1 MTVRELLVA
10 PVRRALHEGAARWPR
25 LRRIVEIGAREL
37 ERALHDDLYT
47 EGYYG
52 DAGGARA
59 EQALEI
65 GTAEYTRTATHADE
79 GAYLV
84 WRFLPVRTTLD
95 VGCAFGFFVEAERE
109 LGLDARGVDVS
120 QYALDHAA
128 LGARGHV
135 RYGNLLHRLPFGRG
149 AFEGVSLFETL
160 EHLPPEVVPR
170 ALREVRRMTTGY
182 VIATIP
188 SFGPNEHGPGG
199 WFDVKVRPERL
210 DHYRSLGD
218 DYEGPV
224 AYDDLYRDADGAPVE
239 GHLTIASF
247 GWWTRQF
254 EAAGFVRDGALERRI
269 HPHLARLGLT
279 KYWNLYVFRVPDA
292 PVVTGEQRSASEIAD
307 VEKRFGF
314 DERVADPEDLARV
327 EAALGRVA
335 VDQAPR
341 PQTPFDT

>member
-1 MTVRELLVA
+1 MNVRGTLVA
-10 PVRRALHEGAARWPR
+10 PVRRALHEGAARWPWF
-25 LRRIVEIGAREL
+25 RRIVEIGAREL

-47 EGYYG
+47 EGYFG
-52 DAGGARA
+52 EAGGPVV
-59 EQALEI
+59 ALDI

-84 WRFLPVRTTLD
+84 WRFLPVQRTLD
-95 VGCAFGFFVEAERE
+95 IGCAFGFFVEAERE

-128 LGARGHV
+128 VGARGHV
-135 RYGNLLHRLPFGRG
+135 RYGNLLHRLPYGRG

-160 EHLPPEVVPR
+160 EHLPPEEVPR
-170 ALREVRRMTTGY
+170 ALREVRRMTTKY

-188 SFGPNEHGPGG
+188 SFGPNPNGPGG

-210 DHYRSLGD
+210 EHYRSLGAGYD
-218 DYEGPV
+218 GPV
-224 AYDDLYRDADGAPVE
+224 AYDDLYRDDDGAPIE

-247 GWWTRQF
+247 AWWTRQF
-254 EAAGFVRDGALERRI
+254 EGAGFVRDGERERRI

-279 KYWNLYVFRVPDA
+279 KYWNLYVFRVPGAVA
-292 PVVTGEQRSASEIAD
+292 PEDEQRSASEIAD

-327 EAALGRVA
+327 HAAIGSA
-335 VDQAPR
+335 TSGP
-341 PQTPFDT
+341 

>member
-1 MTVRELLVA
+1 VSFRDMVVA
-10 PVRRALHEGAARWPR
+10 PVRRALHDGAARWPWF
-25 LRRIVEIGAREL
+25 RRIVQIGAREL
-37 ERALHDDLYT
+37 DRALHDDLYT

-52 DAGGARA
+52 EAAA
-59 EQALEI
+59 PAAALDI

-84 WRFLPVRTTLD
+84 WRFLPVQRTLD

-109 LGLDARGVDVS
+109 LGLDATGVDVS

-170 ALREVRRMTTGY
+170 ALREVRRMTTKY

-188 SFGPNEHGPGG
+188 SFGPNRNGPGG

-210 DHYRSLGD
+210 DHYRALGD

-224 AYDDLYRDADGAPVE
+224 AYDDLYRDSDGAPVE

-247 GWWTRQF
+247 AWWTRQF
-254 EAAGFVRDGALERRI
+254 EAAGFVRDDTIERRI

-279 KYWNLYVFRVPDA
+279 KYWNLYVFRVPGA
-292 PVVTGEQRSASEIAD
+292 QPPAGEQRSAAEIATI
-307 VEKRFGF
+307 EKRFGF

-327 EAALGRVA
+327 EAALGSA
-335 VDQAPR
+335 LPR
-341 PQTPFDT
+341 P

>member
-1 MTVRELLVA
+1 MSVRELLVA
-10 PVRRALHEGAARWPR
+10 PVRRALHEGAARWP
-25 LRRIVEIGAREL
+25 LFRRIVEIGAREL
-37 ERALHDDLYT
+37 ERALHDDLYA

-52 DAGGARA
+52 EAGGGGGGGATPV
-59 EQALEI
+59 LDI

-84 WRFLPVRTTLD
+84 WRFLPVRKTLD

-109 LGLDARGVDVS
+109 FGLDARGVDVS

-188 SFGPNEHGPGG
+188 SFGPNANGPGG

-254 EAAGFVRDGALERRI
+254 EGVGFVRDGALERRI

-292 PVVTGEQRSASEIAD
+292 PAATGEQRSASEIAD

-314 DERVADPEDLARV
+314 DQRVAEAEDLARV
-327 EAALGRVA
+327 EAALGPEA
-335 VDQAPR
+335 VDR
-341 PQTPFDT
+341 VTPQT

>member
-1 MTVRELLVA
+1 VNVRGTLVA
-10 PVRRALHEGAARWPR
+10 PVRRALHEGAARWPWF
-25 LRRIVEIGAREL
+25 RRIVEIGAREL

-47 EGYYG
+47 EGYFG
-52 DAGGARA
+52 EAGGSVV
-59 EQALEI
+59 ALDI

-84 WRFLPVRTTLD
+84 WRFLPVQRTLD
-95 VGCAFGFFVEAERE
+95 IGCAFGFFVEAERE

-128 LGARGHV
+128 FGARGHV
-135 RYGNLLHRLPFGRG
+135 RYGNLLHRLPYGRG

-170 ALREVRRMTTGY
+170 ALREVRRMTTKY

-188 SFGPNEHGPGG
+188 SFGPNPNGPGG

-210 DHYRSLGD
+210 EHYRSLGD
-218 DYEGPV
+218 GYDGPV
-224 AYDDLYRDADGAPVE
+224 AYDDLYRDDDGAPIE

-247 GWWTRQF
+247 AWWTRQF
-254 EAAGFVRDGALERRI
+254 EAAGFVRDGERERGI

-279 KYWNLYVFRVPDA
+279 KYWNLYVFRVPGAVA
-292 PVVTGEQRSASEIAD
+292 PEEEQRSASEIAD

-327 EAALGRVA
+327 HAAIGSA
-335 VDQAPR
+335 TSGP
-341 PQTPFDT
+341 

>member
-1 MTVRELLVA
+1 VNARRVLVA
-10 PVRRALHEGAARWPR
+10 PMRRALHEGAARWPR
-25 LRRIVEIGAREL
+25 FRRVVEIGAREL
-37 ERALHDDLYT
+37 GQALHDEVYS

-52 DAGGARA
+52 EAGGRGSV
-59 EQALEI
+59 EALDI

-84 WRFLPVRTTLD
+84 WRFLPVRKTLD

-149 AFEGVSLFETL
+149 AFDGVSLFETL

-170 ALREVRRMTTGY
+170 ALREIRRMTTGY

-188 SFGPNEHGPGG
+188 SFGPNANGPGG

-224 AYDDLYRDADGAPVE
+224 AYDDLYRDDDGAPVE

-292 PVVTGEQRSASEIAD
+292 PVITGEQRSVSEIAD
-307 VEKRFGF
+307 VEKRLGF

-327 EAALGRVA
+327 QAALGSA
-335 VDQAPR
+335 AE
-341 PQTPFDT
+341 T

>member
-1 MTVRELLVA
+1 VSVQDALVA
-10 PVRRALHEGAARWPR
+10 PVRRALHDGAARWPWF
-25 LRRIVEIGAREL
+25 RRIVAIGAREL
-37 ERALHDDLYT
+37 ERALHDDLYRD
-47 EGYYG
+47 GYFG
-52 DAGGARA
+52 ESGRPGAT
-59 EQALEI
+59 LEI
-65 GTAEYTRTATHADE
+65 GTPEYNRASTHADE

-84 WRFLPVRTTLD
+84 WRFLPVQRTLD
-95 VGCAFGFFVEAERE
+95 LGCAFGFCVEAQRE

-170 ALREVRRMTTGY
+170 ALREVRRMATKY

-188 SFGPNEHGPGG
+188 SFGPNPNGPGG

-210 DHYRSLGD
+210 DYYRSLGD
-218 DYEGPV
+218 GYDGPV
-224 AYDDLYRDADGAPVE
+224 AYDDLYRDDDGAPVQ

-247 GWWTRQF
+247 AWWTRQF
-254 EAAGFVRDGALERRI
+254 EAAGFERDASIERRI

-279 KYWNLYVFRVPDA
+279 KYWNLYVFRVPGTPAAAGDH
-292 PVVTGEQRSASEIAD
+292 RSASEIAD

-314 DERVADPEDLARV
+314 NERVADPEDLARV
-327 EAALGRVA
+327 EAVLGPA
-335 VDQAPR
+335 A
-341 PQTPFDT
+341 TTS

>member
-1 MTVRELLVA
+1 VNVRGTLVA
-10 PVRRALHEGAARWPR
+10 PVRRALHEGAARWPWF
-25 LRRIVEIGAREL
+25 RRIVEIGAREL

-47 EGYYG
+47 EGYFG
-52 DAGGARA
+52 EAGGSVV
-59 EQALEI
+59 ALDI

-84 WRFLPVRTTLD
+84 WRFLPVQRTLD
-95 VGCAFGFFVEAERE
+95 IGCAFGFFVEAERE

-128 LGARGHV
+128 FGARGHV
-135 RYGNLLHRLPFGRG
+135 RYGNLLHRLPYGRG

-170 ALREVRRMTTGY
+170 ALREVRRMTTKY

-188 SFGPNEHGPGG
+188 SFGPNPNGPGG

-210 DHYRSLGD
+210 EHYRSLGD
-218 DYEGPV
+218 GYDGPV
-224 AYDDLYRDADGAPVE
+224 AYDDLYRDDDGAPIE

-247 GWWTRQF
+247 AWWTRQF
-254 EAAGFVRDGALERRI
+254 EAAGFVRDGERERRI

-279 KYWNLYVFRVPDA
+279 KYWNLYVFRVPGAVALQD
-292 PVVTGEQRSASEIAD
+292 EQRSTSEIAD

-314 DERVADPEDLARV
+314 DERAADPEDLARV
-327 EAALGRVA
+327 HAAIGSA
-335 VDQAPR
+335 TSGP
-341 PQTPFDT
+341 

>member
-1 MTVRELLVA
+1 MNARGMLVA
-10 PVRRALHEGAARWPR
+10 PVRRALHEGAARWPWF
-25 LRRIVEIGAREL
+25 RRMVEIGAREL
-37 ERALHDDLYT
+37 GRALHDDVYT

-52 DAGGARA
+52 EAGGSVV
-59 EQALEI
+59 ALDV

-84 WRFLPVRTTLD
+84 WRFLPVRRTLD
-95 VGCAFGFFVEAERE
+95 IGCAFGFFVEAERE

-120 QYALDHAA
+120 QYALDRAA
-128 LGARGHV
+128 FGARGHV

-149 AFEGVSLFETL
+149 AFEAVSLFETL

-170 ALREVRRMTTGY
+170 ALREVRRMTTKY

-188 SFGPNEHGPGG
+188 SFGPNPNGPGG

-218 DYEGPV
+218 EYDGPV
-224 AYDDLYRDADGAPVE
+224 AYDDLYRDDDGAPIE

-247 GWWTRQF
+247 AWWTRQF
-254 EAAGFVRDGALERRI
+254 EAVGFVRDGTLEGRI

-279 KYWNLYVFRVPDA
+279 KYWNLYVFRVAGVP
-292 PVVTGEQRSASEIAD
+292 PTTGEQRPASEIAE

-314 DERVADPEDLARV
+314 DRRVPDPEDLARV
-327 EAALGRVA
+327 QATLHGAASGQSA
-335 VDQAPR
+335 SA
-341 PQTPFDT
+341 T

>member
-1 MTVRELLVA
+1 VNGRDLLVA
-10 PVRRALHEGAARWPR
+10 PVRRALHESAARWPWF
-25 LRRIVEIGAREL
+25 RRIVSIAAREL
-37 ERALHDDLYT
+37 ERALHDELYT

-52 DAGGARA
+52 ESGGPVV
-59 EQALEI
+59 ALDI

-84 WRFLPVRTTLD
+84 WRFLPVHRTLD

-109 LGLDARGVDVS
+109 LGLDATGVDVS
-120 QYALDHAA
+120 QYALDRAA

-149 AFEGVSLFETL
+149 SFECVSLFETL

-170 ALREVRRMTTGY
+170 ALREVRRMTTKY

-188 SFGPNEHGPGG
+188 SFGPNPNGPGG

-210 DHYRSLGD
+210 DYYRALGESYD
-218 DYEGPV
+218 GPV

-247 GWWTRQF
+247 AWWTRQF
-254 EAAGFVRDGALERRI
+254 EAAGFVRDGAVERRI

-279 KYWNLYVFRVPDA
+279 KYWNLYVLRVAGVPA
-292 PVVTGEQRSASEIAD
+292 AGGELRSPSEIAD

-314 DERVADPEDLARV
+314 DQRTADPEDLARV
-327 EAALGRVA
+327 HAALG
-335 VDQAPR
+335 DAPLGS
-341 PQTPFDT
+341 

>member
-1 MTVRELLVA
+1 MLVVPA
-10 PVRRALHEGAARWPR
+10 RRALHEGAARYPWF
-25 LRRIVEIGAREL
+25 RRIVAIGAREL
-37 ERALHDDLYT
+37 ERALHDDLYRD
-47 EGYYG
+47 GYFG
-52 DAGGARA
+52 EDPGPVA
-59 EQALEI
+59 ALEI
-65 GTAEYTRTATHADE
+65 GTPDYNRASTHADE

-84 WRFLPVRTTLD
+84 WRFLPVQRTLD
-95 VGCAFGFFVEAERE
+95 LGCAFGFCVEAERE

-120 QYALDHAA
+120 QYALDRAA

-170 ALREVRRMTTGY
+170 ALREVRRVVTDY

-188 SFGPNEHGPGG
+188 SFGPNPNGPGG

-210 DHYRSLGD
+210 DHYRALGD
-218 DYEGPV
+218 SFDGPV
-224 AYDDLYRDADGAPVE
+224 AYDDLYRDRDGAPIQ

-247 GWWTRQF
+247 AWWTREF
-254 EAAGFVRDGALERRI
+254 EAAGFTRDAAVERRI

-279 KYWNLYVFRVPDA
+279 KYWNLYVFRVRDSPA
-292 PVVTGEQRSASEIAD
+292 ATGEFRSESEIAD

-314 DERVADPEDLARV
+314 DQRVADPEDLARV
-327 EAALGRVA
+327 AAALGESTS
-335 VDQAPR
+335 PR
-341 PQTPFDT
+341 